1 MSQTGKE
8 FIKNNAQF
16 IKVHED
22 GSIVD
27 SDNSLLNVAKNK
39 NIAEVHP
46 FFESLVPMLRDIEQ
60 EESMVCVNLD
70 FPDFSGI
77 YDVTI
82 KQLENS
88 STSVII
94 LQDFTNHY
102 KEFQRVAQIRNE
114 SVINSEIVTLSNK
127 QLTAEKEFKNKF
139 LANVSHEIRTPL
151 NGILGFLT
159 LLEKSGITNEQK
171 GLVNII
177 KRSGNHLNGLIE
189 DLLDVAKIEAGHLA
203 VVKRKFKI
211 GEVVKYLDKLYA
223 TKATEKGLIFTID
236 LNDNVPEYVIG
247 DKTRLQQVLINLLDN
262 AFKFT
267 NEGEVSLKIITNSR
281 RGKKVNLNF
290 LVSDT
295 GPGIAEEDLER
306 IFESFVQVH
315 NSPSYGGTGL
325 GLSITEKIVNF
336 LGGKISAKSEL
347 GKGASFSVNMNY
359 ELELI
364 TRKPERKAVGLAPP
378 KGGKKYQV
386 LMVEDAEVNQLL
398 LMKLL
403 VTRGNCYIDL
413 ATNGQEALDFVN
425 SDTQYDL
432 VLMDLKIPVID
443 GLEVAKQIRASDD
456 YETKRLP
463 MIAVTAF
470 ATKKDKQACK
480 AAGMNDFIA
489 IPFDEEELFTK
500 MAKFLK

>member
-1 MSQTGKE
+1 
-8 FIKNNAQF
+8 
-16 IKVHED
+16 
-22 GSIVD
+22 
-27 SDNSLLNVAKNK
+27 
-39 NIAEVHP
+39 
-46 FFESLVPMLRDIEQ
+46 MLHDIEQ
-60 EESMVCVNLD
+60 EECMSCVNLD
-70 FPDFSGI
+70 FEDFSGI

-82 KQLENS
+82 KRLDNS
-88 STSVII
+88 PISVIV
-94 LQDFTNHY
+94 LQDFTHHY
-102 KEFQRVAQIRNE
+102 NEFQKVAQIRNE
-114 SVINSEIVTLSNK
+114 SVINAEIISLHNK

-139 LANVSHEIRTPL
+139 LSNVSHEIRTPL
-151 NGILGFLT
+151 SGILGFLN
-159 LLEKSGITNEQK
+159 LLEKSGINEEQK

-177 KRSGNHLNGLIE
+177 KRSGNHLNELIE
-189 DLLDVAKIEAGHLA
+189 DLLDVAKIEAGQLTI
-203 VVKRKFKI
+203 VKKKFKI
-211 GEVVKYLDKLYA
+211 TEVANYLSKLY
-223 TKATEKGLIFTID
+223 KAKAVEKDLNFTIQI
-236 LNDNVPEYVIG
+236 NDNVPEYVIG
-247 DKTRLQQVLINLLDN
+247 DKTRLQQILINLLDN

-267 NEGEVSLKIITNSR
+267 HQGGVSLKITTNSR

-290 LVSDT
+290 LVKDT
-295 GPGIAEEDLER
+295 GLGIAEDDLER

-325 GLSITEKIVNF
+325 GLSITEKIVSF

-364 TRKPERKAVGLAPP
+364 TKKPVKKAVGPAPY
-378 KGGKKYQV
+378 KSGKKYQV

-413 ATNGQEALDFVN
+413 ATNGQEALDFIN

-432 VLMDLKIPVID
+432 VLMDIKVPVID
-443 GLEVAKQIRASDD
+443 GMEVAKQIRASDD

-463 MIAVTAF
+463 IIAVTAF

-480 AAGMNDFIA
+480 EAGMNDFISL
-489 IPFDEEELFTK
+489 PFEEEELFTK
-500 MAKFLK
+500 MARFLK

>member
-1 MSQTGKE
+1 MSQPDKE
-8 FIKNNAQF
+8 YIKNNAQF
-16 IKVHED
+16 IKVHHD

-27 SDNSLLNVAKNK
+27 SDNSLLSVAKNK
-39 NIAEVHP
+39 NISEIHP
-46 FFESLVPMLRDIEQ
+46 FFESLVPMLHDIEQ
-60 EESMVCVNLD
+60 EECMSCVNLD
-70 FPDFSGI
+70 FDGFSGI

-82 KQLENS
+82 KHLENS
-88 STSVII
+88 PVSVIV
-94 LQDFTNHY
+94 LQDFTDHY
-102 KEFQRVAQIRNE
+102 KEYQKVAQIRNE
-114 SVINSEIVTLSNK
+114 SVINSEIITLYNK

-151 NGILGFLT
+151 NGILGFLA
-159 LLEKSGITNEQK
+159 LLEKSGINEEQK

-189 DLLDVAKIEAGHLA
+189 DLLDVAKIEVGHLTI
-203 VVKRKFKI
+203 VKRKFKMA
-211 GEVVKYLDKLYA
+211 EVAKYLGKLYTA
-223 TKATEKGLIFTID
+223 KAKEKGITFDID
-236 LNDNVPEYVIG
+236 LNSNVPEYVIG

-267 NEGEVSLKIITNSR
+267 HEGGVSLKIITNSR

-290 LVSDT
+290 LVKDT
-295 GPGIAEEDLER
+295 GMGIAEEDLER

-325 GLSITEKIVNF
+325 GLSITEKIVSF

-364 TRKPERKAVGLAPP
+364 TKKPVKKALGPASY
-378 KGGKKYQV
+378 KSGKKHQV

-432 VLMDLKIPVID
+432 VLMDIKIPGID

-456 YETKRLP
+456 YETKKLP
-463 MIAVTAF
+463 IIAVTAF

-480 AAGMNDFIA
+480 QVGMNDFISL
-489 IPFDEEELFTK
+489 PFEEEELFTK
-500 MAKFLK
+500 MARFLK